1 MKAIKSVL
9 GILVVT
15 LALPAQVQAQS
26 FLTNGLAAYYP
37 LADDGRDQSGHGL
50 DLSLSNVVFSTV
62 GSRGSGIRPAASFD
76 GQTSYAIVNQALI
89 GGLANWSWTAWL
101 YSPQDSATN
110 SSAQSLYQ
118 EGNQGGYDYFSIYI
132 LEKTLGVA
140 ADNVNWPGFWIG
152 ASIPNVLTNVWKHLA
167 FTLASG
173 GLGTGTLTIFVN
185 GAPTTTAVLQSV
197 NSGGAPPLI
206 GVVGNGWG
214 LGNPNYPTAPW
225 MGSMADLRFYNR
237 ALSTNE
243 VAQLY
248 QYETTNPIPA
258 QTGCAP
264 VPSGLVGWW
273 AGQSSALDSTGL
285 NNGLTQGGLA
295 YAPGEVGQAFSFNG
309 TDADVDIP
317 ASASLNVGAGG
328 GMSVEAWIDPADVT
342 AQHPLVEWNGGY
354 FGAQLWLAVAP
365 PLGAGAGALVG
376 VLVDVNHEEHAVS
389 SAGGLVVTN
398 IWQHVALTYDKTTG
412 IAVLYLNGTVV
423 QQQRLGVFTPLTTG
437 DLWLGLRPY
446 DAGAGLRYAGLMDEV
461 SVYDRAL
468 SGSEILAIYNAGSA
482 GKCPLPPVIAVQPQ
496 SETVL
501 AGATAAFTV
510 DAGGSPPL
518 SYQWRM
524 NGNNIAGATASSFA
538 LTNVRVA
545 DSGAYSVIVSNA
557 AGTVA
562 SSNADL
568 TVTPACVPAPSGL
581 VGWWAGEGNA
591 LDSTGVNNGVLQGD
605 VTFVPGEVGLAF
617 SFDGTTADVE
627 VPASPSLNVGPGSGF
642 TVEAWIMPSDLSQGR
657 PIVEWN
663 TGDTNNLYAYNAH
676 FWMSQPLPFGT
687 GAGCLFANLIDTSGK
702 SHPFCS
708 AANLLTSD
716 SFQHIALTYD
726 KSSGQGAMYLNGS
739 PVAQQHLGSFTPQ
752 TSSDLYLGCRPA
764 GAGSVMRFA
773 GKMDEVS
780 LYSRAL
786 SVSEILSIYS
796 AGASGKCA
804 TPTAPWIAA
813 QPQSLTVVRGNGASF
828 TVTAGGTAPMT
839 YQWQLDSRNI
849 AGATASSLVLTDVQF
864 TNAGVYSVIISN
876 SVGVVTSSAAV
887 LIVTYPPALV
897 QAANASGVGSRPVT
911 VPILLVANGNEN
923 ALAFTLDFDPAMLT
937 YTGVVLGSGANN
949 AALVF
954 NASQAGSGFLGVGLA
969 LPSDAVFTAGT
980 QEVAKVTFTAAF
992 VTNAISASVSLGNQ
1006 VTKSYVVDAQGDPL
1020 PANFA
1025 SGVVAIARTPI
1036 AGDVWPRP
1044 NGDEELTVSD
1054 WVLEGRYVAMLDYPT
1069 NASEFERADCAPR
1082 ATGGDGA
1089 ITIMDW
1095 VQVGRYMAG
1104 LDPLTPAGTNTG
1116 SPPGPMV
1123 ARRNLPSG
1131 PVKNDQSRQ
1140 LQVQNAVILQGQ
1152 SGTVSVNLEA
1162 LGDENALGFSLSFDP
1177 TVLTYTGASQGS
1189 SLGTTNGA
1197 TFVVNDMQA
1206 ASGRLGFVLGL
1217 QAGTNFSSG
1226 NQQVAKINFSTPSSA
1241 LGGHAVALGSQPVM
1255 CQVSDANASALTNIT
1270 YINGT
1275 VLVSQPPSLSF
1286 ALSHQAIQLSWPLWA
1301 SNFILQQASG
1311 QLSPGMTW
1319 SSVGTTP
1326 AAATNANTVTL
1337 PLSTTNRFYRL
1348 RQQ

>member
-1 MKAIKSVL
+1 MRIPIRGLLTVAVCCA
-9 GILVVT
+9 
-15 LALPAQVQAQS
+15 AL
-26 FLTNGLAAYYP
+26 FT
-37 LADDGRDQSGHGL
+37 
-50 DLSLSNVVFSTV
+50 
-62 GSRGSGIRPAASFD
+62 
-76 GQTSYAIVNQALI
+76 
-89 GGLANWSWTAWL
+89 
-101 YSPQDSATN
+101 TN
-110 SSAQSLYQ
+110 S
-118 EGNQGGYDYFSIYI
+118 
-132 LEKTLGVA
+132 V
-140 ADNVNWPGFWIG
+140 
-152 ASIPNVLTNVWKHLA
+152 
-167 FTLASG
+167 
-173 GLGTGTLTIFVN
+173 
-185 GAPTTTAVLQSV
+185 
-197 NSGGAPPLI
+197 
-206 GVVGNGWG
+206 
-214 LGNPNYPTAPW
+214 
-225 MGSMADLRFYNR
+225 
-237 ALSTNE
+237 
-243 VAQLY
+243 
-248 QYETTNPIPA
+248 PA
-258 QTGCAP
+258 QTSCAP
-264 VPSGLVGWW
+264 VPAGLVGWW
-273 AGQSSALDSTGL
+273 AGRSGALDSTGL

-354 FGAQLWLAVAP
+354 FGAQLWLAVVP
-365 PLGAGAGALVG
+365 PLGPGAGALVG
-376 VLVDVNHEEHAVS
+376 DLVDINHEEHAIS

-423 QQQRLGVFTPLTTG
+423 RQQRLGVFTPLTTG
-437 DLWLGLRPY
+437 DLWLGLRPH

-482 GKCPLPPVIAVQPQ
+482 GKCPLPPVITVQPH

-501 AGATAAFTV
+501 AGATAAFTM

-524 NGNNIAGATASSFA
+524 NGNNIAGATASA
-538 LTNVRVA
+538 LALMNVRVA

-562 SSNADL
+562 SSNAVL
-568 TVTPACVPAPSGL
+568 TVTPVCAPVPAGL

-591 LDSTGVNNGVLQGD
+591 LDSTGVNNGVQQGG
-605 VTFVPGEVGLAF
+605 VTSVPGEVGLGF
-617 SFDGTTADVE
+617 SLDGTTADVE
-627 VPASPSLNVGPGSGF
+627 VPASPSLDVGLGAGF

-676 FWMSQPLPFGT
+676 FWMSLPLPAGT
-687 GAGCLFANLIDTSGK
+687 GAGCLFANLVDTFGNN
-702 SHPFCS
+702 HPFSS
-708 AANLLTSD
+708 AANLLTSN

-726 KSSGQGAMYLNGS
+726 KSSGQAAMYLNGS
-739 PVAQQHLGSFTPQ
+739 PVAQQYLGSFTPQ

-764 GAGSVMRFA
+764 GSGSVMRFA

-780 LYSRAL
+780 LYRRAL
-786 SVSEILSIYS
+786 SAAEILSIYS
-796 AGASGKCA
+796 AGSSGKCGF
-804 TPTAPWIAA
+804 APVILA
-813 QPQSLTVVRGNGASF
+813 QPQSQTVPVGANAALS
-828 TVTAGGTAPMT
+828 VTAGGTPPLS
-839 YQWQLDSRNI
+839 YQWLFNSKNI
-849 AGATASSLVLTDVQF
+849 GGATASSLVLTDVQF

-876 SVGVVTSSAAV
+876 SVGAVTSSAAV
-887 LIVTYPPALV
+887 LTVTYPPALV

-937 YTGVVLGSGANN
+937 YTGVVPGSGANN

-1006 VTKSYVVDAQGDPL
+1006 VAKSYVVDAKGDPL

-1054 WVLEGRYVAMLDYPT
+1054 WVLEGRYVARLDYPT

-1095 VQVGRYMAG
+1095 VQIGRYMAG
-1104 LDPLTPAGTNTG
+1104 LDPLTPAGINTG
-1116 SPPGPMV
+1116 SLPGPMV
-1123 ARRNLPSG
+1123 ARRDPPSG

-1189 SLGTTNGA
+1189 SLSTTNGA
-1197 TFVVNDMQA
+1197 TFIVNDMQA

-1241 LGGHAVALGSQPVM
+1241 LGGHAVALGNQPVM

-1275 VLVSQPPSLSF
+1275 VLVSQPPSLSI
-1286 ALSHQAIQLSWPLWA
+1286 ALSDQAIQLSWPLWA

-1337 PLSTTNRFYRL
+1337 PLSATNKFYRL
-1348 RQQ
+1348 HRQ

>member
-1 MKAIKSVL
+1 
-9 GILVVT
+9 
-15 LALPAQVQAQS
+15 
-26 FLTNGLAAYYP
+26 
-37 LADDGRDQSGHGL
+37 
-50 DLSLSNVVFSTV
+50 
-62 GSRGSGIRPAASFD
+62 
-76 GQTSYAIVNQALI
+76 
-89 GGLANWSWTAWL
+89 
-101 YSPQDSATN
+101 
-110 SSAQSLYQ
+110 
-118 EGNQGGYDYFSIYI
+118 
-132 LEKTLGVA
+132 
-140 ADNVNWPGFWIG
+140 
-152 ASIPNVLTNVWKHLA
+152 
-167 FTLASG
+167 
-173 GLGTGTLTIFVN
+173 
-185 GAPTTTAVLQSV
+185 
-197 NSGGAPPLI
+197 
-206 GVVGNGWG
+206 
-214 LGNPNYPTAPW
+214 
-225 MGSMADLRFYNR
+225 
-237 ALSTNE
+237 
-243 VAQLY
+243 
-248 QYETTNPIPA
+248 
-258 QTGCAP
+258 
-264 VPSGLVGWW
+264 
-273 AGQSSALDSTGL
+273 
-285 NNGLTQGGLA
+285 
-295 YAPGEVGQAFSFNG
+295 
-309 TDADVDIP
+309 
-317 ASASLNVGAGG
+317 
-328 GMSVEAWIDPADVT
+328 
-342 AQHPLVEWNGGY
+342 
-354 FGAQLWLAVAP
+354 
-365 PLGAGAGALVG
+365 
-376 VLVDVNHEEHAVS
+376 
-389 SAGGLVVTN
+389 
-398 IWQHVALTYDKTTG
+398 
-412 IAVLYLNGTVV
+412 
-423 QQQRLGVFTPLTTG
+423 
-437 DLWLGLRPY
+437 
-446 DAGAGLRYAGLMDEV
+446 
-461 SVYDRAL
+461 
-468 SGSEILAIYNAGSA
+468 
-482 GKCPLPPVIAVQPQ
+482 
-496 SETVL
+496 
-501 AGATAAFTV
+501 
-510 DAGGSPPL
+510 
-518 SYQWRM
+518 
-524 NGNNIAGATASSFA
+524 
-538 LTNVRVA
+538 
-545 DSGAYSVIVSNA
+545 
-557 AGTVA
+557 
-562 SSNADL
+562 
-568 TVTPACVPAPSGL
+568 
-581 VGWWAGEGNA
+581 
-591 LDSTGVNNGVLQGD
+591 
-605 VTFVPGEVGLAF
+605 
-617 SFDGTTADVE
+617 
-627 VPASPSLNVGPGSGF
+627 
-642 TVEAWIMPSDLSQGR
+642 
-657 PIVEWN
+657 VEWN

-676 FWMSQPLPFGT
+676 FWMSLPLPAGA
-687 GAGCLFANLIDTSGK
+687 GAGCLFANLVDSFGNN
-702 SHPFCS
+702 HPFSS
-708 AANLLTSD
+708 AANLLTSN

-726 KSSGQGAMYLNGS
+726 KSSGNAAMYLNGS
-739 PVAQQHLGSFTPQ
+739 PVAQQNLGSFTPQ

-764 GAGSVMRFA
+764 GSGSVMRFA

-786 SVSEILSIYS
+786 SAAEILSIYS

-804 TPTAPWIAA
+804 TPIAPWIAA

-839 YQWQLDSRNI
+839 YQWQLNSRNI

-876 SVGVVTSSAAV
+876 SVGAVTSSAAV
-887 LIVTYPPALV
+887 LTVTYPPALV

-911 VPILLVANGNEN
+911 APILLVANGNEN

-1006 VTKSYVVDAQGDPL
+1006 VTKSYVVDAKGDPL

-1095 VQVGRYMAG
+1095 VQIGRYMAG

-1116 SPPGPMV
+1116 SLPGPMV

-1177 TVLTYTGASQGS
+1177 SVLTYTGASQGS
-1189 SLGTTNGA
+1189 SLSTTNGA
-1197 TFVVNDMQA
+1197 TFIVNDMQA

-1217 QAGTNFSSG
+1217 QAGTNFSIG
-1226 NQQVAKINFSTPSSA
+1226 NQQVAKINFSTRSSA
-1241 LGGHAVALGSQPVM
+1241 LGSHAVALGNQPVM

-1275 VLVSQPPSLSF
+1275 VLVSQPPSLSI
-1286 ALSHQAIQLSWPLWA
+1286 ALSDQAIQLSWPLWA

-1348 RQQ
+1348 RRQ